1 MIIAGTVGR
10 ECKCCLIKFALRSKI
25 VCDSG
30 AYQENKS
37 RDRAGKLTFDDDMY
51 YVNFYDENNKLAY
64 CSAYR
69 DTEMIL
75 EPIQ

>member
-37 RDRAGKLTFDDDMY
+37 RDRAGKLTFSGG
-51 YVNFYDENNKLAY
+51 NNNGK
-64 CSAYR
+64 
-69 DTEMIL
+69 TV
-75 EPIQ
+75 

>member
-30 AYQENKS
+30 AYQENQS
-37 RDRAGKLTFDDDMY
+37 RDRAGKLTFSGGMKY
-51 YVNFYDENNKLAY
+51 GNSELYNYSGCF
-64 CSAYR
+64 
-69 DTEMIL
+69 
-75 EPIQ
+75 

>member
-30 AYQENKS
+30 AYQENQS
-37 RDRAGKLTFDDDMY
+37 RDRAGKLTFSGGIEHEKYKIETMSLLQRNEY
-51 YVNFYDENNKLAY
+51 KN
-64 CSAYR
+64 
-69 DTEMIL
+69 
-75 EPIQ
+75 